1 MTDRLFFFMLADII
15 IIISFLPI
23 IFIDIPEIWT
33 LAGLAILQNQSGMLS
48 ILIFMWHM
56 NSSG

>member
-1 MTDRLFFFMLADII
+1 MLADII

-33 LAGLAILQNQSGMLS
+33 LAGLAILQNQPGMLS

-56 NSSG
+56 NSFG